1 METLYIR
8 GNGFDIHHGIR
19 CSYRDFYEWFGGH
32 HSGAIDK
39 MDEVYDGSNK
49 QHTF

>member
-1 METLYIR
+1 METLYII

-19 CSYRDFYEWFGGH
+19 CSYRDSHEWLGGH
-32 HSGAIDK
+32 HSGVIDK